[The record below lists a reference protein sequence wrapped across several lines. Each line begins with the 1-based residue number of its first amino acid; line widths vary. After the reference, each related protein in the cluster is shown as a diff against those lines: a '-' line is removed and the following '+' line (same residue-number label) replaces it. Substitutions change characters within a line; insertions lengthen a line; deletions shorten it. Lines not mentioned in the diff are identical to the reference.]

1 MDFLGQEGQDQQGQ
15 YEDSSQGYPQQM
27 PMMGMPRRFDSDFLK
42 YQYDVN
48 DVLDQMEQWLR
59 GNVKNNDGVWENRF
73 KPMIAQ
79 EGINLLMGD
88 LRSHLHKGVFLSNL
102 SMDQVQRMALET
114 RLMVV
119 CWIYRSWYK
128 YNIDKS
134 NMDRI
139 VTDIDHCILCAL
151 MKPLNDKE
159 RIHLG
164 ETTSRSENINVVSEP
179 QRKRFG
185 IF

>member
-1 MDFLGQEGQDQQGQ
+1 MDFLGQEQQGDDQGQ
-15 YEDSSQGYPQQM
+15 YVDQGYAPQQM

-48 DVLDQMEQWLR
+48 DVLDQIEQWLR
-59 GNVKNNDGVWENRF
+59 GNVKNQDGVWTPQF
-73 KPMIAQ
+73 SPMVAE

-102 SMDQVQRMALET
+102 SMDQVQRMALECRIMT
-114 RLMVV
+114 TA
-119 CWIYRSWYK
+119 WIYRSWHKYK
-128 YNIDKS
+128 IDKS

-139 VTDIDHCILCAL
+139 VLNIDHCILCAL

-164 ETTSRSENINVVSEP
+164 ETTSRSENISVIEQP